1 MDKHI
6 TKIGDSSYLYRM
18 TQRCLDYD
26 DEDVCDAFV
35 FQDVCDAF
43 VFHVFSNEK
52 HINYN
57 K

>member
-26 DEDVCDAFV
+26 EDVCN
-35 FQDVCDAF
+35 AF
-43 VFHVFSNEK
+43 VFHAFSNEK

>member
-35 FQDVCDAF
+35 F
-43 VFHVFSNEK
+43 HVFSNEK